1 MGRAGRKRLDIALV
15 RIQPVP
21 IYVAPVRM
29 RAAAIPDSSL
39 YQKNDTNIKETIG
52 GVFLKVEIT
61 EKEKAAIEQ
70 GLNRRGISEVS
81 VKIENG
87 KIVILQV
94 EKKKIV

>member
-1 MGRAGRKRLDIALV
+1 M
-15 RIQPVP
+15 
-21 IYVAPVRM
+21 
-29 RAAAIPDSSL
+29 
-39 YQKNDTNIKETIG
+39 
-52 GVFLKVEIT
+52 KVEIT

>member
-1 MGRAGRKRLDIALV
+1 
-15 RIQPVP
+15 
-21 IYVAPVRM
+21 M